1 MPETK
6 TIKSKALS
14 REFTLDRAAVD
25 EEARTVS
32 ISFSSEY
39 PVERWFGN
47 EILDHSPSS
56 VNLGR
61 LQDGAPLLLGHD
73 WRDQIGVVETASVG
87 ADKIGRA
94 TVRFGKSARAQ
105 EIFQDVVDGIRSKI
119 SVGYRIDEMVL
130 EKQDKE
136 KGDTYRA
143 TRWTPHEISIVPV
156 PADPSVGVGRD
167 MGEETDIIVRGLP
180 GEDTTRKEEAAMPE
194 GTNTPT
200 LSVEDV
206 RKEEI
211 ARIRE
216 ITALGEKCGCPED
229 AKRFIE
235 DGKPADQFRSYVLEN
250 KWGKEANAIRE
261 VNEAPEIGLNDKE
274 KREYSFLRALNAA
287 ATGNWSGAGFERECA
302 EAVAKKL
309 GKEARGFFIPHDVL
323 GFGGQRDYLSVGLT
337 NHTGEKTV
345 ATDLLAGSFIE
356 MLRNSMMVRQMGCRV
371 MAGLVG
377 DIAIPRQTGGATA
390 YWLTEDANATGS
402 IQTFDQLTMTP
413 KTVAGMT
420 EVTRKLLQQ
429 SSIDVEAL
437 VRQDLATTLALA
449 MDVTALHSDGTG
461 NKPKGITG
469 TSGIATVAIG
479 ATGGAP
485 TYEHIVKMETEV
497 AIDNALFGSV
507 GYLTNAKV
515 RGKLKTTFINTTGGE
530 TPVWQ
535 RGMGDGWGELNGY
548 RAGVSNQVKSDLT
561 KSSGSALSAIFFGN
575 WSDLVIGM
583 WGGLDVMVD
592 PYTGSA
598 SGRVRVVMF
607 QDSDLLIRHP
617 ESFSVI
623 LDAATA

>member
-1 MPETK
+1 MPEMK

-39 PVERWFGN
+39 PVERWFGT

-73 WRDQIGVVETASVG
+73 WRDQIGVVESASIG

-105 EIFQDVVDGIRSKI
+105 EIFQDVLDGIRSKI

-143 TRWTPHEISIVPV
+143 TRWTPHEISLVPV
-156 PADPSVGVGRD
+156 PADPSVGVGR
-167 MGEETDIIVRGLP
+167 GESDEHDIIVRGLP
-180 GEDTTRKEEAAMPE
+180 DEEPIREEEPKMPE
-194 GTNTPT
+194 GIATTV
-200 LSVEDV
+200 SVEDV

-216 ITALGEKCGCPED
+216 ITALGEKCGCADD

-235 DGKPADQFRSYVLEN
+235 EGKPADQFRSYVLEN
-250 KWGKEANAIRE
+250 KWGKDANTIRE
-261 VNEAPEIGLNDKE
+261 VNEAPEIGLSDKE

-287 ATGNWSGAGFERECA
+287 ASGNWNGAGFERECA
-302 EAVAKKL
+302 EATAKKL

-437 VRQDLATTLALA
+437 IRQDLATTLALA

-479 ATGGAP
+479 ANGGAP
-485 TYEHIVKMETEV
+485 GYADIVKMETEV

-515 RGKLKTTFINTTGGE
+515 RGKLKTTFVNSTGGE

-535 RGMGDGWGELNGY
+535 RGSGDGWGELNGY

-561 KSSGSALSAIFFGN
+561 KGTGNALSAIFFGN